1 MSAGRVPDEE
11 HDDRSVSCPPAR
23 PPRRPSQT
31 TATMLPATLVVPP
44 EAKEGDMLTF
54 MTQVGL
60 FSLLFTADATAAM
73 TPDRNLSVSVP
84 VAPET
89 LAAHRTRE
97 KEFEKFRSFAH
108 CKWICVERDGQYL
121 TPPKRPTTSTDQT
134 PPDADMPNPS
144 KELPR
149 AELRLASPVAIR
161 SLSNGAQRPPSKPR
175 TPFLDEDSD

>member
-1 MSAGRVPDEE
+1 
-11 HDDRSVSCPPAR
+11 
-23 PPRRPSQT
+23 
-31 TATMLPATLVVPP
+31 
-44 EAKEGDMLTF
+44 

-60 FSLLFTADATAAM
+60 FSLLFTPTLPPM

-161 SLSNGAQRPPSKPR
+161 SPILYIYKAHRLSRITVVNKGNGIGMAWAPSSVRVLVQEGRPWLRRGRSRGGMRAVGFAKSG
-175 TPFLDEDSD
+175 L